1 MSQEDVWDTIKF
13 TPEIK
18 QRVDELLQDSNL
30 AVERRGET
38 TYYPAKLFIKNKDN
52 RVVERKVIVADR
64 RTETLTIISTS
75 FIDRSD
81 YAVLVM
87 RLNGHDVRQLKGKI
101 YSSRPGKRQDDRA
114 DGKLRRFI
122 AGFKPARSSAPA

>member
-1 MSQEDVWDTIKF
+1 MSQDDVWDTIKF

-30 AVERRGET
+30 AVERREET
-38 TYYPAKLFIKNKDN
+38 TYYPAKLFTKNKDN
-52 RVVERKVIVADR
+52 RVVERKVIVADQR
-64 RTETLTIISTS
+64 ISTLTLISTN

-87 RLNGHDVRQLKGKI
+87 RLNDQDVRQLKGKI
-101 YSSRPGKRQDDRA
+101 VSSRPGKRQDDRA
-114 DGKLRRFI
+114 DGKLKRFI
-122 AGFKPARSSAPA
+122 AGFKPAKSTTPA